1 MTAIPV
7 SVNPENTT
15 HGDAHVESNDAAC
28 HIRHFG
34 NLAVGEHSVM
44 MPTAPVKLD
53 KVMRVDTQKNN
64 KITAGASEPQQAV
77 AYQVIHS

>member
-1 MTAIPV
+1 MPTNSV
-7 SVNPENTT
+7 SFNPENTT
-15 HGDAHVESNDAAC
+15 HGDAHVESNVAAC
-28 HIRHFG
+28 HIPPFG

-53 KVMRVDTQKNN
+53 KVMRVDTKNN